1 MSFQTLE
8 VELDHGRVR
17 PTTADT
23 LPDKARALL
32 TILAPEP
39 AATPAARRS
48 LGDALRELGV
58 HGQGQFTDLSTNP
71 RHLDDFGRP

>member
-17 PTTADT
+17 PTTAET

-32 TILAPEP
+32 TILAAP
-39 AATPAARRS
+39 AEATPPARS
-48 LGDALRELGV
+48 LGAAMRELNV
-58 HGQGQFTDLSTNP
+58 QARGQLSDLSTNP
-71 RHLDDFGRP
+71 RHLDDFGK